1 MIELSRAP
9 AIVPPGRR
17 VYAIGDIHGCDAQLA
32 NLYEIIADDLARRP
46 IDQPV
51 LLHIGDYVDRGA
63 DTAGVLRRLLRGS
76 PVAGMEVVNLVGNHD
91 ETMLHALSGDR
102 PAATDWLFAGG
113 RPALESY
120 GIDPDSPR
128 EAWPENVPTEHLD
141 FLRNLTL
148 THREGGYFFVHGG
161 IRPGV
166 PLEQQS
172 REDLLRMRQPF
183 LYSEADFGAVV
194 VHGHTPVKEPVVRHN
209 RVAID
214 TGAVFGGKMTCL
226 VLEGETLGFFT
237 AEPVGEPVSIVHR

>member
-1 MIELSRAP
+1 MIELTRAP
-9 AIVPPGRR
+9 AILPPGRR
-17 VYAIGDIHGCDAQLA
+17 VYAIGDIHGCDAQLG
-32 NLYEIIADDLARRP
+32 NLYGVIVEDLARRP
-46 IDQPV
+46 VDAAL

-63 DTAGVLRRLLRGS
+63 DTAGVLRRLLRGP
-76 PVAGMEVVNLVGNHD
+76 PVPGLQVVNLVGNHD

-128 EAWPENVPTEHLD
+128 ESWPENVPGEHLD
-141 FLRNLTL
+141 FLRGLTL

-166 PLEQQS
+166 PLDQQA

-183 LYSEADFGAVV
+183 LYSEMDFGAVV
-194 VHGHTPVKEPVVRHN
+194 VHGHSPVKEPVVRHN
-209 RVAID
+209 RIAID
-214 TGAVFGGKMTCL
+214 TGAVFGGKMTCV
-226 VLEGETLGFFT
+226 VLEGETLGFLT
-237 AEPVGEPVSIVHR
+237 SDPVGQPASIAHR

>member
-9 AIVPPGRR
+9 AVVPPGRR
-17 VYAIGDIHGCDAQLA
+17 VYAIGDIHGCDVQLA
-32 NLYEIIADDLARRP
+32 DLHAIIAEDLARRP
-46 IDQPV
+46 VDEPV

-63 DTAGVLRRLLRGS
+63 DTAGVLRRLIAGS
-76 PVAGMEVVNLVGNHD
+76 PIEAAQVVNLVGNHD

-102 PAATDWLFAGG
+102 PAATDWLFTGG

-128 EAWPENVPTEHLD
+128 ESWPERVPPEHLE
-141 FLRNLTL
+141 FLRGLTL
-148 THREGGYFFVHGG
+148 SHREGGYFFVHAGV
-161 IRPGV
+161 RPGV
-166 PLEQQS
+166 PLEQQQ

-183 LYSEADFGAVV
+183 LYSEMSFGAVV

-209 RVAID
+209 RIAID

-226 VLEGETLGFFT
+226 VLEGETLGFLT
-237 AEPVGEPVSIVHR
+237 ADPVGEPAPIAHR

>member
-1 MIELSRAP
+1 MITLSPAP
-9 AIVPPGRR
+9 AALPPGRR
-17 VYAIGDIHGCDAQLA
+17 VYAIGDIHGCDAQLG
-32 NLYEIIADDLARRP
+32 NLYEIIAEDHARRP
-46 IDQPV
+46 VEHPV

-76 PVAGMEVVNLVGNHD
+76 PVQGMQVVNLLGNHD
-91 ETMLHALSGDR
+91 ETMLNALSGDR

-120 GIDPDSPR
+120 GVDPDSPR
-128 EAWPENVPTEHLD
+128 ETWPESVPREHLE

-148 THREGGYFFVHGG
+148 THREGGYFFAHGG

-166 PLEQQS
+166 ELEKQV

-209 RVAID
+209 RIAID
-214 TGAVFGGKMTCL
+214 TGAVFGGKMTCV
-226 VLEGETLGFFT
+226 VLEGGTLGFLT
-237 AEPVGEPVSIVHR
+237 ADPVGEPVSIVHR

>member
-1 MIELSRAP
+1 MIDLIRAP
-9 AIVPPGRR
+9 AIMPPGRR
-17 VYAIGDIHGCDAQLA
+17 VYAIGDIHGCDVQLG
-32 NLYEIIADDLARRP
+32 NLYELIVEDLARRP
-46 IDQPV
+46 VDAAV

-63 DTAGVLRRLLRGS
+63 DTVGVLRRLLRGP
-76 PVAGMEVVNLVGNHD
+76 PVPDLQVVNLVGNHD

-128 EAWPENVPTEHLD
+128 ETWQDNVPLEHLD

-148 THREGGYFFVHGG
+148 THREGGYFFVHAG

-166 PLEQQS
+166 PLDQQA

-183 LYSEADFGAVV
+183 LYSEMDFGAVV
-194 VHGHTPVKEPVVRHN
+194 VHGHSPVKEPVVRHN
-209 RVAID
+209 RIAID
-214 TGAVFGGKMTCL
+214 TGAVFGGKMTCG
-226 VLEGETLGFFT
+226 VLEGETLGFLT
-237 AEPVGEPVSIVHR
+237 ADPVGQPVSIAHR

>member
-9 AIVPPGRR
+9 AVVPPGRR

-32 NLYEIIADDLARRP
+32 NLYEIVAEDLSRRTV
-46 IDQPV
+46 DQPV

-226 VLEGETLGFFT
+226 VLEGETLGFLT